1 MKWQTK
7 KVEKMNNNSEGAYK
21 SVINWFP
28 GHMKV
33 AMDQIS
39 ERLKTVDLVIEIGD
53 ARAPISSLNPYLKNV
68 LGNKKKVLVFSKIDC
83 ADKYKQE
90 AIKKYYKDEYLMV
103 FFADLLNQKDGKII
117 RSAIENIKIRQ
128 NARYEKFNVKSLPT
142 RALVV
147 GIPNVGKSTFINLLA
162 QNRKAKVGNM
172 PGFTKAQQLIKVSN
186 NLELCD
192 TPGILPPNYEDKKIA
207 MRLAWLGTIKQDIL
221 SLEDLTNT
229 LWDYLVDHYFDYL
242 KNRYQIEN
250 KMSSDDFFYYLANF
264 RHYLLRDEKL
274 DIDRARKTFLKEFQ
288 DGVLGGVLVDE
299 LEGI

>member
-1 MKWQTK
+1 MGSNA
-7 KVEKMNNNSEGAYK
+7 ERSYK
-21 SVINWFP
+21 SVNWYP

-39 ERLKTVDLVIEIGD
+39 VRLKTVDLVIEIGD

-68 LGNKKKVLVFSKIDC
+68 LESKKKVLIFSKTDC

-90 AIKKYYKDEYLMV
+90 AIKKYYKDEYLIV
-103 FFADLLNQKDGKII
+103 FFADLLNQKDGKIMRNI
-117 RSAIENIKIRQ
+117 IENIKIRQ

-172 PGFTKAQQLIKVSN
+172 PGFTRAQQLIKVSN

-192 TPGILPPNYEDKKIA
+192 TPGVLPPNYEDKKTA

-221 SLEDLTNT
+221 SLEDLTNS
-229 LWDYLVDHYFDYL
+229 LYEYLVEHYYENLKKRYL
-242 KNRYQIEN
+242 IES
-250 KMSSDDFFYYLANF
+250 KLSSDDFFSYLANF
-264 RHYLLRDEKL
+264 RHYLLSDERL
-274 DIDRARKTFLKEFQ
+274 DIDRARKMFLKEFQ

-299 LEGI
+299 LKGI